1 MLLLSI
7 RPNYAD
13 RILDGSKKVEFRRRH
28 PRQIELGTRMLIY
41 ASSPVRALIG
51 TAVVVEVV
59 EASPEEAWDEYQGVG
74 GIGHE
79 QFNAYYEDCDRAIV
93 IRLSKP
99 VRLAKAI
106 PLDDLR
112 TKWPGFHPPQQFAYM
127 SSARVKK
134 ISRVVPQVC

>member
-7 RPNYAD
+7 RPTFAD
-13 RILDGSKKVEFRRRH
+13 QILDGSKKVEFRRRH

-59 EASPEEAWDEYQGVG
+59 EGSPDEVWDEYQSVG
-74 GIGHE
+74 GIEHE
-79 QFNAYYEDCDRAIV
+79 QFNAYYEECDKAIV

-99 VRLAKAI
+99 VRLKKAI

-112 TKWPGFHPPQQFAYM
+112 SKWPGFHPPQQFAYM
-127 SSARVKK
+127 SSDRVRK
-134 ISRVVPQVC
+134 ISRVVGSV

>member
-7 RPNYAD
+7 KPNYAD

-59 EASPEEAWDEYQGVG
+59 EASPEEAWDAYQGVG
-74 GIGHE
+74 GIDHE
-79 QFNAYYEDCDRAIV
+79 QFNAYYEECDRAVV

-99 VRLAKAI
+99 LRLARAI

-112 TKWPGFHPPQQFAYM
+112 AKWPGFHPPQQFAYLN
-127 SSARVKK
+127 SERVRE
-134 ISRVVPQVC
+134 ISRAVSLV

>member
-7 RPNYAD
+7 RPNFAD

-51 TAVVVEVV
+51 TAVVVEIV
-59 EASPEEAWDEYQGVG
+59 EASPEEVWDEYKAVG
-74 GIGHE
+74 GIDHE
-79 QFNAYYEDCDRAIV
+79 QFSAYYEECDRAIV

-99 VRLAKAI
+99 VRLAKPI
-106 PLDDLR
+106 TLDDLR
-112 TKWPGFHPPQQFAYM
+112 SKWPGFHPPQQFAYM
-127 SSARVKK
+127 SSDRVRKL
-134 ISRVVPQVC
+134 SRVMAQV